1 MATGSSGGGHAGVA
15 SARDRER
22 QRERETE
29 RERERVRET
38 ERQRDRERER
48 EPAIYAGQVALGSR
62 AALRES
68 GQGVSGVAE
77 QKLETIAEEC
87 VHYLRRCAH
96 VRMLACEFLARKR
109 ERVRATE
116 RGRKS
121 LNRALILIHSR
132 DVL

>member
-1 MATGSSGGGHAGVA
+1 
-15 SARDRER
+15 
-22 QRERETE
+22 
-29 RERERVRET
+29 
-38 ERQRDRERER
+38 
-48 EPAIYAGQVALGSR
+48 VALGSR

-109 ERVRATE
+109 ESEGDRARE
-116 RGRKS
+116 KES
-121 LNRALILIHSR
+121 
-132 DVL
+132 